1 MFCNEVRGQWSNRSN
16 LVKKDLKKCSEA
28 EVSESSKK
36 GKLKNKA
43 VRELVQQ
50 TLSGRVGPM

>member
-1 MFCNEVRGQWSNRSN
+1 M
-16 LVKKDLKKCSEA
+16 VKQKQTREKRLEKCFEA
-28 EVSESSKK
+28 EVSESSRK

>member
-1 MFCNEVRGQWSNRSN
+1 M
-16 LVKKDLKKCSEA
+16 VKKKQSREKRLEECFEA
-28 EVSESSKK
+28 EVSESSRK

-50 TLSGRVGPM
+50 TLSERVGAM

>member
-1 MFCNEVRGQWSNRSN
+1 MFSNEVRGQKQSR
-16 LVKKDLKKCSEA
+16 KKRLEKCFEA
-28 EVSESSKK
+28 EVSESSRK